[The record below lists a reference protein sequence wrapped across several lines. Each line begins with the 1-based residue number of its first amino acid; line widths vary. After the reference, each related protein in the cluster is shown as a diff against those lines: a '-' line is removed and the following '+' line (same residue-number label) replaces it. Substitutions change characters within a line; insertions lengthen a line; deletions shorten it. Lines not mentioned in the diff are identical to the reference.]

1 VRVSKKFR
9 KFAADKRKAHLKIK
23 KIIFMK
29 FGTKAVHAGVE
40 PDPTTGAIMTPI
52 FQTSTYVQESPSKHK
67 GYAYARGANPTRN
80 SLQKSIAALEN
91 GKYGICFSSGMG
103 ATDAV
108 IKLLSPGDEVITSND
123 LYGGSYRM
131 FKKVYEKFGIKFHF
145 IDLTNASNAEAYIN
159 KNTKLFW
166 LETPSNPLM
175 RIIDIKACVAL
186 AKKNNSIVAVD
197 NTFASPYLQ
206 NPLDLG
212 ADIVMHSV
220 TKYLGGHS
228 DVIMGALVVNNEKL
242 KDDLSFIANSC
253 GAVPGPQDSFLVLR
267 GIKTLHLRME
277 RHCSNGKRIAEFL
290 RQHPKVGKV
299 YWPGFSDHPNH
310 EIAKSQMRDFGGML
324 SFILKQDNDENA
336 RKLMESVELFSL
348 AESLG
353 GVESLINH
361 PASMT
366 HASIPKEERLKNGLS
381 DSLIRLSI
389 GVEDGE
395 DLISDLEQAL
405 QKI

>member
-1 VRVSKKFR
+1 
-9 KFAADKRKAHLKIK
+9 
-23 KIIFMK
+23 MK
-29 FGTKAVHAGVE
+29 FGTKVVHAGVE
-40 PDPTTGAIMTPI
+40 PDPSTGAIMTPI
-52 FQTSTYVQESPSKHK
+52 YQTSTYVQDGPAQHK

-80 SLQKSIAALEN
+80 ALQKSLASLEN
-91 GKYGICFSSGMG
+91 GKYAICFSSGMG

-108 IKLLSPGDEVITSND
+108 IKLLNPGDEVITSND

-131 FKKVYEKFGIKFHF
+131 FRRIFEKYGIKFHF
-145 IDLTNASNAEAYIN
+145 TDLTDVNNIGPLLN
-159 KNTKLFW
+159 DKTRLLW
-166 LETPSNPLM
+166 VETPTNPLM
-175 RIIDIKACVAL
+175 NIVDIKACIDKVK
-186 AKKNNSIVAVD
+186 AKKVIVAVD

-228 DVIMGALVVNNEKL
+228 DVIMGALIVNSDQLYQEL
-242 KDDLSFIANSC
+242 HFIMNSC

-277 RHCSNGKRIAEFL
+277 RHCLNGKIVAGFL
-290 RQHPKVGKV
+290 KAHPKVSKV

-310 EIAKSQMRDFGGML
+310 AVAAKQMKDFGGML
-324 SFILKQDNDENA
+324 SFTLKDDS
-336 RKLMESVELFSL
+336 METATKFMKSVQLFSL

-366 HASIPKEERLKNGLS
+366 HASIPKEERLKSGLV

-389 GVEDGE
+389 GIEDSE
-395 DLISDLEQAL
+395 DILADLDQAL
-405 QKI
+405 KAL

>member
-1 VRVSKKFR
+1 
-9 KFAADKRKAHLKIK
+9 
-23 KIIFMK
+23 MK

-40 PDPTTGAIMTPI
+40 PDPSTGAIMTPI
-52 FQTSTYVQESPSKHK
+52 YQTSTYVQESPAKHK

-80 SLQKSIAALEN
+80 ALQKSIAALEN
-91 GKYGICFSSGMG
+91 GKFGLCFSSGMS

-108 IKLLSPGDEVITSND
+108 IKLLNPGDEVITSND

-131 FKKVYEKFGIKFHF
+131 FKKVFERFGIKFHF
-145 IDLTNASNAEAYIN
+145 IDLTNTENIRPLIN
-159 KNTKLFW
+159 KNTKLMW
-166 LETPSNPLM
+166 IETPSNPLM
-175 RIIDIKACVAL
+175 SIIDIKACVEI
-186 AKKNNSIVAVD
+186 AKKNNIIVAVD

-206 NPLDLG
+206 NPLTLG

-220 TKYLGGHS
+220 TKYLSGHS
-228 DVIMGALVVNNEKL
+228 DVIMGALVVNDEKL
-242 KDDLSFIANSC
+242 YQDLAFITNSC

-277 RHCSNGKRIAEFL
+277 RHCFNGKRIAEYL
-290 RQHPKVGKV
+290 ANHLKVGKV
-299 YWPGFSDHPNH
+299 YWPGFADHPNH
-310 EIAKSQMRDFGGML
+310 AIAKKQMKDFGGML
-324 SFILKQDNDENA
+324 SFTLKDDNLA
-336 RKLMESVELFSL
+336 KAIQFMESVELFSL

-366 HASIPKEERLKNGLS
+366 HASIPKEERIKNGLS

-389 GVEDGE
+389 GVEDVE
-395 DLISDLEQAL
+395 DLIDDLSQAL
-405 QKI
+405 EKQ

>member
-1 VRVSKKFR
+1 
-9 KFAADKRKAHLKIK
+9 
-23 KIIFMK
+23 
-29 FGTKAVHAGVE
+29 
-40 PDPTTGAIMTPI
+40 MTPI
-52 FQTSTYVQESPSKHK
+52 YQTSTYVQASPGKHK

-80 SLQKSIAALEN
+80 ALQKSIATLEN
-91 GKYGICFSSGMG
+91 GKHGLCFSSGMG

-108 IKLLSPGDEVITSND
+108 IKLLNPGDEVITSND

-131 FKKVYEKFGIKFHF
+131 FRKVFEKYGIKFHF
-145 IDLTNASNAEAYIN
+145 IDLTDLSNIHSYIN
-159 KNTKLFW
+159 EKTKLLW

-175 RIIDIKACVAL
+175 RIIDIEASCSI
-186 AKKNNSIVAVD
+186 AKKHNIIVAVD

-220 TKYLGGHS
+220 TKYLAGHS
-228 DVIMGALVVNNEKL
+228 DVIMGALVVNDDKL
-242 KDDLSFIANSC
+242 YTDLAFIANSC

-277 RHCSNGKRIAEFL
+277 RHCFNGKKVAEYL
-290 RQHPKVGKV
+290 NNHDKISKV

-310 EIAKSQMRDFGGML
+310 STAKNQMRDFGGMI
-324 SFILKQDNDENA
+324 SFTLKNDTVENA
-336 RKLMESVELFSL
+336 IKLMESVELFSL

-366 HASIPKEERLKNGLS
+366 HASIPKEERMKNGLS
-381 DSLIRLSI
+381 DSLIRLSV
-389 GVEDGE
+389 GVEDIE
-395 DLISDLEQAL
+395 DLLQDLNQAL
-405 QKI
+405 SII